1 MDFDF
6 SDEQKMFREEV
17 RKALARACP
26 VTEVRKVLEGHGPW
40 AAPAWDALVE
50 QGVTAADVAEEHG
63 GLGLSVLELAVAAEE
78 VGYAL
83 APTPLFTS
91 IGLALE
97 VVRRAGS
104 PTQQAAWLPALAQG
118 AATAT
123 VALGLHGVLP
133 CLAANGTAEGE
144 LTAVPDGL
152 SASAVF
158 FRAMAAD
165 GQVHWCRVA
174 AEAAGCELRAQDSI
188 DPTRPL
194 AAVKLRQTAVEVLN
208 GGADAATV
216 LQTVL
221 QRGAVLLAFEQLGG
235 AARALEDARKYV
247 LDRRAFGKQ
256 VGAYQAM
263 KHKLVDI
270 YTAVELARVHVYY
283 SAWALQTNAPE
294 LPVAAAGARVAASQA
309 YALAAQEGLQAHG
322 GFGFTWAADC
332 HLHYR
337 RARWTALILGN
348 VHDWR
353 EHLVTGL
360 MANGPAAAADAVAAP
375 AAV

>member
-26 VTEVRKVLEGHGPW
+26 MTEVRKVLEGQ
-40 AAPAWDALVE
+40 ASFALPAWSALVE
-50 QGVTAADVAEEHG
+50 QGVTAADVAEAHG
-63 GLGLSVLELAVAAEE
+63 GLGLGVLELAVAAEE
-78 VGYAL
+78 VGHAL

-91 IGLALE
+91 IGLAVE

-104 PTQQAAWLPALAQG
+104 AEQQQAWLPALAQG
-118 AATAT
+118 AETAT
-123 VALGLHGVLP
+123 VALGLHGLLP
-133 CLAANGTAEGE
+133 CLAQDGRVTGE
-144 LTAVPDGL
+144 LVAVPDGL
-152 SASAVF
+152 SADAIY
-158 FRAMAAD
+158 FRAIGTD
-165 GQVHWCRVA
+165 GEERWCRVA
-174 AEAAGCELRAQDSI
+174 ATALERRAQESI

-194 AAVKLRQTAVEVLN
+194 AALRFTATPVTVLA
-208 GGADAATV
+208 GGRDAASV
-216 LQTVL
+216 LEAVL
-221 QRGAVLLAFEQLGG
+221 VRGAVLLAFEQLGG
-235 AARALEDARKYV
+235 AARALEDARRYV
-247 LDRRAFGKQ
+247 LDRRAFGRQ

-263 KHKLVDI
+263 KHKLVDV

-283 SAWALQTNAPE
+283 SAWALQTGAAE
-294 LPVAAAGARVAASQA
+294 LPVAAAGARVAACNA

-337 RARWTALILGN
+337 RARWSALVLGT

-353 EHLVTGL
+353 ERLVTGL
-360 MANGPAAAADAVAAP
+360 RAASPAAA
-375 AAV
+375 